1 MDVNKKKIQ
10 TLDNLHHMNFGF
22 YRFTIIKVKETVK

>member
-1 MDVNKKKIQ
+1 
-10 TLDNLHHMNFGF
+10 MNFGF